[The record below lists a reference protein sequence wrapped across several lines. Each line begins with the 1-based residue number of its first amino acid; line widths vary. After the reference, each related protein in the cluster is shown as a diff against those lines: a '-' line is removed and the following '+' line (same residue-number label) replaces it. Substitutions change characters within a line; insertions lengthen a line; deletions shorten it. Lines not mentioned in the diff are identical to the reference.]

1 MVKYLLFFLSI
12 VSLISCEKVSNVEKE
27 VQAIN
32 VDYNLVRFDKEFAS
46 ASPEDL
52 PDLKSKYP
60 YLFPKQYSDSIWIQK
75 IKDSIQIELNTEV
88 VKAFPEFKS
97 QEEGL
102 HDLFQHIAY
111 YFPEFSAP
119 TVITITSEVDYKNKV
134 ILSGDFL
141 FIALD
146 TYLGKDHRFYLGI
159 QEFLKKNFRREQ
171 VIPDV
176 AQAYAAVFVPQPET
190 RTFLSHMLYYGKLQ
204 YLKELWLPATNKEE
218 IIGYTQEELEWA
230 KNNEEQIWRFFVE
243 KEVIFDT
250 DSKLYTRFLYP
261 APFSKFYLLL
271 DSESPDRLG
280 QYLGWQI
287 IKRYMDKNNVS
298 VKKMLNTDAETIF
311 NNANYKPVKN
321 D

>member
-1 MVKYLLFFLSI
+1 MFKYLLIFISAI
-12 VSLISCEKVSNVEKE
+12 SLISCEKVSNTEKE
-27 VQAIN
+27 IQEIN
-32 VDYNLVRFDKEFAS
+32 VDYDLIRFDKEFAM
-46 ASPEDL
+46 ASPEEL
-52 PDLKSKYP
+52 PKLKGNYP
-60 YLFPKQYSDSIWIQK
+60 YLFPAQFPDSIWVQK
-75 IKDSIQIELNTEV
+75 MNDSIQLELNTEV
-88 VKAFPEFKS
+88 LKAFPEFTG
-97 QEEGL
+97 QEDQL
-102 HDLFQHIAY
+102 HDLFQHIEY
-111 YFPEFSAP
+111 YFPEFSTP

-134 ILSGDFL
+134 ILSDDFL

-146 TYLGKDHRFYLGI
+146 TYLGEDHRFYLGI
-159 QEFLKKNFRREQ
+159 QEFLKKNFRKEQ

-176 AQAYAAVFVPQPET
+176 AQAYAEALVPKPET
-190 RTFLSHMLYYGKLQ
+190 RTFLSHMLYYGKIQ
-204 YLKELWLPATNKEE
+204 YLKELWLPSISEEE
-218 IIGYTQEELEWA
+218 IIGYTQEELQWA
-230 KNNEEQIWRFFVE
+230 RNNEEQIWRFFVE

-280 QYLGWQI
+280 QYIGWKI
-287 IKRYMDKNNVS
+287 IQRYMDKNEVS